1 MHKPIIANVISFDQ
15 GPFLLT
21 QTYSSSCSSSG
32 KETEE
37 RPAQPHLQQ
46 TVCIAIPFKFLQFSS
61 LRRATSRPRIIS
73 RENFPKRTHILPI
86 PSEPY
91 SGHSVHSAIWSR
103 MDRIAFHH
111 SENGIGPKRTR
122 IPVYSVYSYSGI
134 VPKERA
140 PNYIVLI

>member
-73 RENFPKRTHILPI
+73 RQNFPKRTHILPI

-91 SGHSVHSAIWSR
+91 SGHSVHSAIGSR
-103 MDRIAFHH
+103 MDRIAFR
-111 SENGIGPKRTR
+111 SFRKRNRSQKNTNTCLFRVFLFRNSTKRTL
-122 IPVYSVYSYSGI
+122 P
-134 VPKERA
+134 
-140 PNYIVLI
+140 